1 MNENVYVLFTF
12 TEEKGQYD
20 VMREKHFEYTDM
32 LLCNKIYTVTWKD
45 KKQYK
50 AEVLFK
56 GTKLLCQ
63 QKLKMM
69 TSLYSGEEDS
79 PVKEAPATKQKRAL
93 QTTKTKSSAP
103 QPSTTQPNSTQPSS
117 IQPSSIQPSS
127 IKISSI
133 HNHKYKEL
141 QEKYTELQ
149 DKYTELQDRHQNLEE
164 KYNSLEDKYQESE
177 KQLKDREH
185 VIRSMKETE
194 RDNNQQMDE
203 FEALKI
209 RHEKLKLLGE

>member
-149 DKYTELQDRHQNLEE
+149 DRHQNLEE